1 MHTQCTR
8 SAQAVHTQCTRSAH
22 ECSAHE
28 CSAHECSAH
37 ECSAHECSAH
47 AVHVHLLEAECQLGL
62 ARRRLVAT
70 ARCSS
75 TRGARSSRGLGRLRV
90 AHTQRLA
97 VAAVAAFDLAS
108 GGAHAGLDLR
118 PHRGL
123 PMGSERVSS
132 DQRCCSRWQWPSTSH
147 FQLRSWPATPERRA
161 SRARPWRVWRRR
173 RPHPGRALR
182 IWRGSGCR
190 HYLRVSWSAQIW
202 ICAESGRPWSR
213 ANTCFHRE
221 GGGRA
226 AVRAAVCPAE
236 RTDVA
241 EGAVVDEELS
251 ELGFDIG
258 VGWDLSEP
266 DAGE

>member
-1 MHTQCTR
+1 MQCP
-8 SAQAVHTQCTRSAH
+8 RSAH
-22 ECSAHE
+22 AVH
-28 CSAHECSAH
+28 
-37 ECSAHECSAH
+37 
-47 AVHVHLLEAECQLGL
+47 VHVHLLEAECQLGL

-90 AHTQRLA
+90 ARTHSGWRWRRWQPSTLPAVGHTL
-97 VAAVAAFDLAS
+97 LWTS
-108 GGAHAGLDLR
+108 R

-132 DQRCCSRWQWPSTSH
+132 DQRCCSRWQWPSTWH

-173 RPHPGRALR
+173 RPRRGRALR

-190 HYLRVSWSAQIW
+190 HYLRVSWGAQVW
-202 ICAESGRPWSR
+202 FCAESRRLWSR

-258 VGWDLSEP
+258 VGWDLGEP